1 MHLET
6 GYPMKGR
13 LLKRLIDFLKACGLD
28 YDEGIDYTV
37 ALMQED
43 EIIAAGSLD
52 GGTLKCIAV
61 SPQHQGEG
69 LLAILMT
76 RLKEEAFNRGLR
88 HLMLF
93 TKPQN
98 RMMFADLGFHTVI
111 QTDACLLMESV
122 AHGLQDFL
130 NTLER
135 PVPSPEGAIGCVVA
149 NCNPFTRGHRWLI
162 EKAAGDCAWLHVFIL
177 SEDRSQF
184 PPDVRLDLAR
194 KGCTDLKNITF
205 HPTGPYLISSATFPS
220 YFIKDKGRV
229 GAIHCELDIRLFAEK
244 FAPTLGISRR
254 YVGTEPYCEVTR
266 AYNDQLKRRLPEYG
280 IEVRELS
287 RLDQDG
293 GAVSASRVRALFQAG
308 QLEDLRSMVPE
319 STYEYLCAVANRS
332 GN

>member
-6 GYPMKGR
+6 GHPMKGR
-13 LLKRLIDFLKACGLD
+13 SLKRLIDFLKACGLD

-37 ALMQED
+37 ALMQDD
-43 EIIAAGSLD
+43 EVIAAGSLD

-69 LLAILMT
+69 LLATLMT
-76 RLKEEAFNRGLR
+76 QLKEEAFNRGLR

-130 NTLER
+130 DALER
-135 PVPSPEGAIGCVVA
+135 PALSPDGAIGCVVA

-184 PPDVRLDLAR
+184 PPDVRFDLAR
-194 KGCTDLKNITF
+194 KGCADLKNVTF

-244 FAPTLGISRR
+244 FAPALGISRR

-287 RLDQDG
+287 RLERDG
-293 GAVSASRVRALFQAG
+293 KAISASRVRALFQTG
-308 QLEDLRSMVPE
+308 QLEALRSLVPE
-319 STYEYLCAVANRS
+319 SIYEYLCAMANRS